1 MSNTIAPSTVPLPAP
16 SSAGP
21 RSVMVSVPNAPQPVL
36 SLPAGST
43 VEATVVTPPP
53 PDQQAAPPSTLPS
66 GSSTSGQTV
75 SVSTPYGLLTLKTA
89 HPLPEGA
96 QLTLQMSGI
105 KGDAAQLRMVTLDG
119 KPILRGLQDALSA
132 ALPAAS
138 STTTGTVSAL
148 SPLTNGLTTQAI
160 VLSGPL
166 PAGGGAMVLPAGSQ
180 MTIRVTG
187 LPATLPSGGLLT
199 APLGGN
205 GGSAAS
211 PLPGGANDG
220 PGTSPAMNG
229 PPGGSSAP
237 LLSSSPPTPMGNSL
251 LNSGKQAL
259 SSLFQNASASLK
271 AAVGATA
278 GAENTPTASTAAAS
292 PPAGTTSTVP
302 IPDRSSPAGLTLVG
316 TVAQQ
321 TAGGRTVLNTEA
333 GQIALH
339 ARLSLPAGSAVT
351 VDVVSYTPAPATQAA
366 AQVLPPLSVPLFGGT
381 TSPSAWPTLSD
392 AVSLL
397 QQSDPDAARQLLN
410 SIPGTNGALLSN
422 AISFTQASRTGNPGK
437 WPGERVLSALDKAGE
452 RGRQLAAQLAEDMG
466 SLAER
471 AKRPAGNGGEWR
483 ALPMPFMDGN
493 TIAQITVVTRRPQT
507 AEDLPDKDS
516 ERERQDQGQR
526 FLLDLSLSRL
536 GDLQFDG
543 LYKGKS
549 RQFDLIIRTRDTLPA
564 PIRQT
569 IQTLFAQSSQA
580 LRLSGGV
587 SFRVT
592 SDFAGP
598 TAGEVAQGGM
608 GTRAANELE
617 TATVSALPSGG
628 LTA

>member
-21 RSVMVSVPNAPQPVL
+21 RSVVVSVPNAPQPVL

-43 VEATVVTPPP
+43 VEATVVSTP
-53 PDQQAAPPSTLPS
+53 PDQQATVPSTLPS
-66 GSSTSGQTV
+66 GSSSAGGQTV
-75 SVSTPYGLLTLKTA
+75 SVTTPYGVLTLRTA
-89 HPLPEGA
+89 QPLPEGA
-96 QLTLQMSGI
+96 QLTLQMTGT
-105 KGDAAQLRMVTLDG
+105 KGEAAQLRMVALDG

-132 ALPAAS
+132 AQPS
-138 STTTGTVSAL
+138 TISTTTGTVSTL
-148 SPLTNGLTTQAI
+148 SPVSTGFTTQAI

-166 PAGGGAMVLPAGSQ
+166 PTGGGAMALPAGSQ

-187 LPATLPSGGLLT
+187 LPTTLPSGGLLT
-199 APLGGN
+199 APVGGTSPLHGSGDVPPGTSPTAN
-205 GGSAAS
+205 GLPGGGSAA
-211 PLPGGANDG
+211 
-220 PGTSPAMNG
+220 
-229 PPGGSSAP
+229 P
-237 LLSSSPPTPMGNSL
+237 LLPPSPMGNSL

-271 AAVGATA
+271 ATVGTA
-278 GAENTPTASTAAAS
+278 STENTPTVDTAAPPTPAGSTSTA
-292 PPAGTTSTVP
+292 PV
-302 IPDRSSPAGLTLVG
+302 PDRSFPVGQTLVG

-351 VDVVSYTPAPATQAA
+351 VDVVSYTPATALQAA
-366 AQVLPPLSVPLFGGT
+366 APALPPLSAPLFGGAAG
-381 TSPSAWPTLSD
+381 PSAWPTLSE

-422 AISFTQASRTGNPGK
+422 AISFTQASRTGDPGK

-471 AKRPAGNGGEWR
+471 AKRPAGTGGEWR

-493 TIAQITVVTRRPQT
+493 TIAQITIVTRRPQT

-549 RQFDLIIRTRDTLPA
+549 RQFDLIIRTRDALPA
-564 PIRQT
+564 PVRQT
-569 IQTLFAQSSQA
+569 IQTLFSQSSQA

-587 SFRVT
+587 AFRVT
-592 SDFAGP
+592 HDFAGP
-598 TAGEVAQGGM
+598 TVGEVAQRGM
-608 GTRAANELE
+608 GTRTANELE